1 MEKAWLLIKIIIKII
16 WVTFAVFLFIGGLI
30 MFIDGVKE
38 GDGWMTWFA
47 WGTGCAVLTIFNTI
61 KTIVTSIKEGAEDGA
76 NDYTYNNGYIS
87 NHPFLG
93 ALMGL
98 AVGILASMLV
108 GPIYLLYK
116 AVDMI
121 GSLITNISDLRRLN
135 SYDGEE

>member
-1 MEKAWLLIKIIIKII
+1 
-16 WVTFAVFLFIGGLI
+16 
-30 MFIDGVKE
+30 
-38 GDGWMTWFA
+38 
-47 WGTGCAVLTIFNTI
+47 
-61 KTIVTSIKEGAEDGA
+61 
-76 NDYTYNNGYIS
+76 
-87 NHPFLG
+87 
-93 ALMGL
+93 MGL